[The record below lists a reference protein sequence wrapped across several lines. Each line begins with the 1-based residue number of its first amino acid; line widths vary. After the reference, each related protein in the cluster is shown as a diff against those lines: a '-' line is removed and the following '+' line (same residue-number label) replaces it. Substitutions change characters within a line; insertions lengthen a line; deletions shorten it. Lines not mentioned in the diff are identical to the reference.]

1 MFRGK
6 LLRWHTF
13 RVVLLTSIVWMLFGF
28 GVLVYYMDRNFM
40 VNNSQAMLNGNPNGH
55 PAESVD
61 QPVKARI
68 INTRVIKVKNSQED
82 SSNDNAQHTPLPPYS
97 TDELRTWSEPAM
109 KDNPRD
115 WPGIWLL
122 SLSLNSSFRFFFSI
136 LGKNFLP
143 FDSSFRFVQSI
154 SQIICFADQ
163 KCNPPLF
170 P

>member
-40 VNNSQAMLNGNPNGH
+40 VNTSQVVPNSLNAPNG
-55 PAESVD
+55 PAVD
-61 QPVKARI
+61 SQRPVKARL

-82 SSNDNAQHTPLPPYS
+82 SDSIDNAQHTPLPPYS

-109 KDNPRD
+109 KENPRD
-115 WPGIWLL
+115 WPGISMFTIASSWTLL
-122 SLSLNSSFRFFFSI
+122 GSLF
-136 LGKNFLP
+136 K
-143 FDSSFRFVQSI
+143 VQY
-154 SQIICFADQ
+154 D
-163 KCNPPLF
+163 NN
-170 P
+170 